1 MFNVHD
7 WAYSILLYTVS
18 VGFGIA
24 YSVPRAMR
32 EPYTRDKQ
40 SGRFPRSFYMLPPR
54 LLTIL
59 LTLGIRQTLILARHI
74 MLQKHRDYKSL
85 TTECDG
91 EREIRQYMD
100 LDYLI
105 RLLVKK
111 EYYVQ
116 QKQEFK
122 DANESRIPFKW
133 LIGLSDYESDYKK
146 GERYRE
152 MSIILTSCWTCARKE
167 SYLMWKSYT
176 NKMGVCIVSTIQS
189 VVDSFRNNDTFMI
202 DDYNIWTA
210 CMDYKSYYYS
220 SQPDD
225 YLHVKSV
232 AYSDENEIRFY
243 FDKKGNRNED
253 KKEIYVPIDYKTMIK
268 KIILSPFIEPI
279 ASRTLA
285 DIIQKEYHFNKNQVL
300 TSTIILKQ

>member
-1 MFNVHD
+1 MAD
-7 WAYSILLYTVS
+7 S
-18 VGFGIA
+18 
-24 YSVPRAMR
+24 RA
-32 EPYTRDKQ
+32 
-40 SGRFPRSFYMLPPR
+40 FFICFLR
-54 LLTIL
+54 LLTSL
-59 LTLGIRQTLILARHI
+59 LTLGVRQTLILARHI

-133 LIGLSDYESDYKK
+133 QIGLSDYESDYKK
-146 GERYRE
+146 GENYRE
-152 MSIILTSCWTCARKE
+152 MSIMPTSCWTCARQE

-210 CMDYKSYYYS
+210 RMDYKSYYYS
-220 SQPDD
+220 SQPED

-232 AYSDENEIRFY
+232 AYSDEDEIRFY
-243 FDKKGNRNED
+243 FDKKGNNNESQ
-253 KKEIYVPIDYKTMIK
+253 KGIFIPTDYKIMIK
-268 KIILSPFIEPI
+268 RIILSPFIEPI
-279 ASRTLA
+279 ASRFLA